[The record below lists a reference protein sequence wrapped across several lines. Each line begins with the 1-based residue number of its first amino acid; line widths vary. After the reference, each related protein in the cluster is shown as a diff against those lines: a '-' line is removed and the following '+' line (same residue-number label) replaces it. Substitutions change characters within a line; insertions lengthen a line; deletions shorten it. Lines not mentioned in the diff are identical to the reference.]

1 MVGELRREDPG
12 DQAVISRVARQLG
25 VGVESLRNWVKQAD
39 VAGARGGLST
49 PEHEELRTLGNDRLI
64 WPHLGHLCRSEVAPP
79 PTTTKPY
86 VSGSEEPPNEGEGD
100 EEGGALRSYP
110 T

>member
-1 MVGELRREDPG
+1 MKSLESKSVVLLHHHLKKLRLPTVAAECEK
-12 DQAVISRVARQLG
+12 VARQAA
-25 VGVESLRNWVKQAD
+25 AD
-39 VAGARGGLST
+39 NVDHLT
-49 PEHEELRTLGNDRLI
+49 YLLQLLELELGNDKLI

-79 PTTTKPY
+79 PSTTKPY